1 MNDNPYRPSRSSLT
15 DGPRQ
20 PGSPLK
26 AVLSG
31 FAVDLGGTI
40 AFSILVGS
48 LFSILG
54 GVGVSGEPTSS
65 GSDASTLL
73 RYLGWLESLLTI
85 VGGAFSVLGGF
96 VCSRIVQRNEYRWGA
111 VLAVLVFIVGML
123 LSGVSESPEDDIFL
137 GLVSVMATM
146 LGAHLGRAKPTAEP

>member
-1 MNDNPYRPSRSSLT
+1 MNDNPYRPTRSTLT
-15 DGPRQ
+15 DGPKP

-40 AFSILVGS
+40 AFSIVVGI
-48 LFSILG
+48 LYAVFSASG
-54 GVGVSGEPTSS
+54 GTDTATDS
-65 GSDASTLL
+65 ATLPP
-73 RYLGWLESLLTI
+73 YPSWLQHLLTI
-85 VGGAFSVLGGF
+85 AGGAFSVLGGF

-111 VLAVLVFIVGML
+111 VLAALVFIVGML
-123 LSGVSESPEDDIFL
+123 LSGVSDAPEDEIFL

-146 LGAHLGRAKPTAEP
+146 FGAHLGRSKPSVEP